1 MVPHLACQC
10 KQMGNIH
17 RQMLMRRVFITLIA
31 VAFLNLSSFAQIKG
45 QDYIVDKNG
54 DIMISKIVEGL
65 AIQKNEIYS
74 VALKYMEDAYKDTRY
89 KITINSPENGVV
101 AGEGEYLQFH
111 EDRIFPSSYFLN
123 APFSLRVEAKDGR
136 ARISVILSYYTGKRS
151 NINTSEDIHDRIS
164 EFQPVNERQTER
176 RKLYNAA
183 FPVLFQKA
191 QKTLN
196 EVEEVLKSTR
206 SSVPDTDW

>member
-1 MVPHLACQC
+1 
-10 KQMGNIH
+10 
-17 RQMLMRRVFITLIA
+17 MRRVFITLIA
-31 VAFLNLSSFAQIKG
+31 VSFLNLSALAQIKG
-45 QDYIVDKNG
+45 QDYVVDKNG
-54 DIMISKIVEGL
+54 DIMITKIVEGL
-65 AIQKNEIYS
+65 TIQRNEIFS
-74 VALKYMEDAYKDTRY
+74 VALNYMEYAYKDTKY
-89 KITINSPENGVV
+89 KIVINSLENGVV

-123 APFSLRVEAKDGR
+123 APITLRVDAKDGR

-151 NINTSEDIHDRIS
+151 NINESEDIHDRIS
-164 EFQPVNERQTER
+164 EFQPVNESQTER

-191 QKTLN
+191 QKTLK

>member
-1 MVPHLACQC
+1 
-10 KQMGNIH
+10 
-17 RQMLMRRVFITLIA
+17 MRRVFITLIA
-31 VAFLNLSSFAQIKG
+31 VSFLNLSALAQIKG
-45 QDYIVDKNG
+45 QDYVVDKNG
-54 DIMISKIVEGL
+54 DIMITKIVEGL
-65 AIQKNEIYS
+65 TIQRNEIFS
-74 VALKYMEDAYKDTRY
+74 VALNYMEYAYKDTKY
-89 KITINSPENGVV
+89 KIVINSPENGVV

-123 APFSLRVEAKDGR
+123 APITLRVDAKDGR

-151 NINTSEDIHDRIS
+151 NINKSEDIHDRIS
-164 EFQPVNERQTER
+164 EFQPVNESQTER

-191 QKTLN
+191 QKTLK

>member
-1 MVPHLACQC
+1 MIGRLFGTIIAFALALTSQ
-10 KQMGNIH
+10 
-17 RQMLMRRVFITLIA
+17 
-31 VAFLNLSSFAQIKG
+31 AQVKG
-45 QDYIVDKNG
+45 QDYMVDKNG
-54 DIMISKIVEGL
+54 DVVVAKVVEGL
-65 AIQKNEIYS
+65 ALQRHEIYIA
-74 VALKYMEDAYKDTRY
+74 ALKYLENAYKDTKY
-89 KITINSPENGVV
+89 KIVINSPENGVV
-101 AGEGEYLQFH
+101 TGEGEYLQFH

-123 APFSLRVEAKDGR
+123 APITLRVEAKDGR

-176 RKLYNAA
+176 HKLYNAA

>member
-1 MVPHLACQC
+1 MIGRLFGTIIAFALALTSQ
-10 KQMGNIH
+10 
-17 RQMLMRRVFITLIA
+17 
-31 VAFLNLSSFAQIKG
+31 AQVKG
-45 QDYIVDKNG
+45 QDYTVDKNG
-54 DIMISKIVEGL
+54 DVVVAKVVEGL
-65 AIQKNEIYS
+65 ALQRHEIYIA
-74 VALKYMEDAYKDTRY
+74 ALKYLENAYKDTKY
-89 KITINSPENGVV
+89 KIVINSPENGVV
-101 AGEGEYLQFH
+101 TGEGEYLQFH

-123 APFSLRVEAKDGR
+123 APITLRVEAKDGR

>member
-1 MVPHLACQC
+1 
-10 KQMGNIH
+10 
-17 RQMLMRRVFITLIA
+17 MRRVFITLIA
-31 VAFLNLSSFAQIKG
+31 VSFLNLSALAQIKG
-45 QDYIVDKNG
+45 QDYVVDKNG
-54 DIMISKIVEGL
+54 DIMITKIVEGL
-65 AIQKNEIYS
+65 TIQRNEIFS
-74 VALKYMEDAYKDTRY
+74 VALNYMEYAYKDTKY
-89 KITINSPENGVV
+89 KIVINSPENGVV

-123 APFSLRVEAKDGR
+123 APVTLRVDAKDGR

-151 NINTSEDIHDRIS
+151 NINESEDIHDRIS
-164 EFQPVNERQTER
+164 EFQPVNESQTER

-191 QKTLN
+191 QKTLK

>member
-1 MVPHLACQC
+1 MKA
-10 KQMGNIH
+10 
-17 RQMLMRRVFITLIA
+17 RVFMTTIA
-31 VAFLNLSSFAQIKG
+31 MIFLNLPTFAQIKG
-45 QDYIVDKNG
+45 QDYTVDKNG
-54 DIMISKIVEGL
+54 DIMITKILEGL
-65 AIQKNEIYS
+65 TIQRNEIFS
-74 VALKYMEDAYKDTRY
+74 VALNYIENAYKDTKY
-89 KITINSPENGVV
+89 KIVINSPENGVV

-123 APFSLRVEAKDGR
+123 APITLRVDAKDGK
-136 ARISVILSYYTGKRS
+136 AKISIILSYYTGKRS
-151 NINTSEDIHDRIS
+151 NINASEDIHDRIS
-164 EFQPVNERQTER
+164 EFQPVNENQTER

-183 FPVLFQKA
+183 FPVLFQKV

>member
-1 MVPHLACQC
+1 M
-10 KQMGNIH
+10 K
-17 RQMLMRRVFITLIA
+17 RVFITLI
-31 VAFLNLSSFAQIKG
+31 VISFLNLSALAQIKG
-45 QDYIVDKNG
+45 QDYVVEKNG
-54 DIMISKIVEGL
+54 DIMISQIVDGL
-65 AIQKNEIYS
+65 AIQKNEILS
-74 VALKYMEDAYKDTRY
+74 VALKYMEDAYKDTKY
-89 KITINSPENGVV
+89 KIVINSLENGVV

-123 APFSLRVEAKDGR
+123 APITLRVDAKDGR

-151 NINTSEDIHDRIS
+151 NINESEDIHDRIS
-164 EFQPVNERQTER
+164 EFQPVNESQTER

-191 QKTLN
+191 QKTLK

>member
-1 MVPHLACQC
+1 
-10 KQMGNIH
+10 
-17 RQMLMRRVFITLIA
+17 
-31 VAFLNLSSFAQIKG
+31 
-45 QDYIVDKNG
+45 
-54 DIMISKIVEGL
+54 
-65 AIQKNEIYS
+65 
-74 VALKYMEDAYKDTRY
+74 
-89 KITINSPENGVV
+89 V

-123 APFSLRVEAKDGR
+123 APITLRVDAKDGR

-151 NINTSEDIHDRIS
+151 NINESEDIHDRIS
-164 EFQPVNERQTER
+164 EFQPVNESQTER

-191 QKTLN
+191 QKTLK

>member
-1 MVPHLACQC
+1 
-10 KQMGNIH
+10 
-17 RQMLMRRVFITLIA
+17 MRRVFITLIA
-31 VAFLNLSSFAQIKG
+31 VSFLNLSALAQIKG
-45 QDYIVDKNG
+45 QDYVVDKNG
-54 DIMISKIVEGL
+54 DIMITKIVEGL
-65 AIQKNEIYS
+65 TIQRNEIFS
-74 VALKYMEDAYKDTRY
+74 VALNYMEYAYKDTKY
-89 KITINSPENGVV
+89 KIVINSPENGVV

-123 APFSLRVEAKDGR
+123 APITLRVDAKDGR

-151 NINTSEDIHDRIS
+151 NINESEDIHDRIS
-164 EFQPVNERQTER
+164 ELQPVNESQTER

-191 QKTLN
+191 QKTLK

>member
-1 MVPHLACQC
+1 
-10 KQMGNIH
+10 
-17 RQMLMRRVFITLIA
+17 MRRVFITLIA
-31 VAFLNLSSFAQIKG
+31 VSFLNLSALAQIKG
-45 QDYIVDKNG
+45 QDYVVDKNG
-54 DIMISKIVEGL
+54 DIMITKIVEGL
-65 AIQKNEIYS
+65 TIQRNEIFS
-74 VALKYMEDAYKDTRY
+74 VALNYMEYAYKDTKY
-89 KITINSPENGVV
+89 KIVINSPENGVV

-111 EDRIFPSSYFLN
+111 EDRIFPSSYLLN
-123 APFSLRVEAKDGR
+123 APITLRVDAKDGR

-151 NINTSEDIHDRIS
+151 NINKSEDIHDRIS
-164 EFQPVNERQTER
+164 EFQPVNESQTER

-191 QKTLN
+191 QKTLK

>member
-1 MVPHLACQC
+1 
-10 KQMGNIH
+10 
-17 RQMLMRRVFITLIA
+17 MRRVFITLIA
-31 VAFLNLSSFAQIKG
+31 VSFLNLSALAQIKG
-45 QDYIVDKNG
+45 QDYVVDKNG
-54 DIMISKIVEGL
+54 DIMITKIVEGL
-65 AIQKNEIYS
+65 TIQRNEIFS
-74 VALKYMEDAYKDTRY
+74 VALNYMEYAYKDTKY
-89 KITINSPENGVV
+89 KIVINSPENGVV

-123 APFSLRVEAKDGR
+123 APITLRVDAKDGR

-151 NINTSEDIHDRIS
+151 NINESEDIHDRIS
-164 EFQPVNERQTER
+164 EFQPVNESQTER

-191 QKTLN
+191 QKTLK

>member
-1 MVPHLACQC
+1 M
-10 KQMGNIH
+10 K
-17 RQMLMRRVFITLIA
+17 RVFITLIA
-31 VAFLNLSSFAQIKG
+31 VSFLNLSALAQIKG
-45 QDYIVDKNG
+45 QDYVVEKNG
-54 DIMISKIVEGL
+54 DIMISQIVDGL
-65 AIQKNEIYS
+65 AIQKNEILS
-74 VALKYMEDAYKDTRY
+74 VALKYMEDAYKDTKY
-89 KITINSPENGVV
+89 KIVINSLENGVV

-123 APFSLRVEAKDGR
+123 APITLRVDAKDGR

-151 NINTSEDIHDRIS
+151 NINESEDIHDRIS
-164 EFQPVNERQTER
+164 EFQPVNESQTER

-191 QKTLN
+191 QKTLK